1 MSIRIHKLTL
11 VVNFPT
17 TQPTLRAH
25 SILWHS
31 FDGRLRLQD
40 IMPPNL
46 SFATRRLASGNL
58 GAQIRLFRVAS
69 MEGIQYVDSQV
80 LTSTSLTPTSPLEP
94 NIEDLLDGVSRRLSE
109 MAVDHQTQVFV
120 DGTFEDLADELA
132 GYIDNVKKMEESEGV
147 RAEIKPLLDSN
158 KKDEALKKLV
168 TASPVLNSAPEKEFT
183 AAYNLLIYLI
193 IQSPN
198 VNMFLPKV
206 CENLSRPITSSPING
221 TGLALS
227 VLTTL
232 FNLLKPDN
240 EVRYNV
246 FQAILRLVKTSGLY
260 EMLRPQLKK
269 LDTWMKQWDVDEE
282 DQRKL
287 FGQIADVAE
296 DAGEEE

>member
-1 MSIRIHKLTL
+1 
-11 VVNFPT
+11 
-17 TQPTLRAH
+17 
-25 SILWHS
+25 
-31 FDGRLRLQD
+31 
-40 IMPPNL
+40 MPLNL
-46 SFATRRLASGNL
+46 SFATRRLAFENL

-80 LTSTSLTPTSPLEP
+80 LTSTSPTPTSPLEP
-94 NIEDLLDGVSRRLSE
+94 NIEGLLDGVSRRLSE

-132 GYIDNVKKMEESEGV
+132 GYIDNVKKVEESEGV
-147 RAEIKPLLDSN
+147 RAEIKPLLDTK

-246 FQAILRLVKTSGLY
+246 FQAILRLVKTGGLY

-269 LDTWMKQWDVDEE
+269 LDTWIKQWDVDEE